1 MQKLKV
7 VESEIKTLV
16 RPSSRLRN
24 AFNMDK
30 DQREIN
36 RLCHDI
42 EDLFL
47 NYYRTKL
54 VRNEHFVDL
63 KASYDLER
71 VSAYVLS
78 IQNRV
83 DAEKV
88 CSVIV
93 CVQAD
98 PGGDGKDQV
107 KVVTQSQIED
117 VNAPSPYLRGDVKL
131 AELLELEAQ

>member
-1 MQKLKV
+1 MSYFEHLAEQARSELARKEFEIEMLSKYYFWMQKLKI
-7 VESEIKTLV
+7 VETEIKTLV

-30 DQREIN
+30 DQQEIN

-42 EDLFL
+42 EELFL
-47 NYYRTKL
+47 SYYRTKL

-63 KASYDLER
+63 KASYDLNR

-83 DAEKV
+83 GAEEV
-88 CSVIV
+88 CNVIV
-93 CVQAD
+93 CV
-98 PGGDGKDQV
+98 
-107 KVVTQSQIED
+107 
-117 VNAPSPYLRGDVKL
+117 
-131 AELLELEAQ
+131 